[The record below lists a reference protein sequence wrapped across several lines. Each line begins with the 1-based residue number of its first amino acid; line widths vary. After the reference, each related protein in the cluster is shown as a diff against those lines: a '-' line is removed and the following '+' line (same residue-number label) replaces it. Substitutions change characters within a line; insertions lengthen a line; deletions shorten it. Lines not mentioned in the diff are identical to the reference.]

1 MEFDRAPL
9 EVSKTCGW
17 PRSAIILSWSKLQSY
32 IFQPHPFSHFWK
44 HSGPLLNAFQVLYP
58 GKFAFARCSRL
69 WGRQRYLW
77 FVATMCSSRIIPE
90 FIKNSGGS
98 NLQKSSQEEQIFF
111 LMEFDRAP
119 LEVSKTCG
127 WPRSAIILSWSKLQ
141 SYIFQPHPFS
151 HFWKHSGPLL
161 NAFQVL
167 YPGKFAFA
175 RCSRL
180 WGRQRY
186 LWFVA
191 TMCSSRIIPEFIKN
205 SGGLTFK
212 NHLRRSK
219 FFFDGIW

>member
-1 MEFDRAPL
+1 MPFRFCIL
-9 EVSKTCGW
+9 ENLLLPDAVGYEEDNGTFGLWLLCVVPELSLSLSKIQGGLTFKNHLR
-17 PRSAIILSWSKLQSY
+17 RSK
-32 IFQPHPFSHFWK
+32 
-44 HSGPLLNAFQVLYP
+44 
-58 GKFAFARCSRL
+58 
-69 WGRQRYLW
+69 
-77 FVATMCSSRIIPE
+77 
-90 FIKNSGGS
+90 
-98 NLQKSSQEEQIFF
+98 FF

-219 FFFDGIW
+219 FFFWWNLIEHL